1 MKKLISVVLAF
12 ALITAWAFAFSTTV
26 TVAMPT
32 PALDPPAPVTA
43 ASFITLTK
51 TTHMR

>member
-12 ALITAWAFAFSTTV
+12 ALITCGVVS
-26 TVAMPT
+26 
-32 PALDPPAPVTA
+32 
-43 ASFITLTK
+43 ITLTK

>member
-12 ALITAWAFAFSTTV
+12 ALIT
-26 TVAMPT
+26 
-32 PALDPPAPVTA
+32 DA